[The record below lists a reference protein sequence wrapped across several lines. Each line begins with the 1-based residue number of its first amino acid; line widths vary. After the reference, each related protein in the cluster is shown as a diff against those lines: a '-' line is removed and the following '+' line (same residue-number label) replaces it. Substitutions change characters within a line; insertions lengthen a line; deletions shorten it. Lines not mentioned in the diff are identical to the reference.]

1 MNTTSP
7 LLTSTLDMK
16 PTIQIPPISN
26 LCEETSKPEKT
37 DSKRCSADKCK
48 KKLSL
53 TDFPCKC
60 GKICCSAHRP
70 AEEHGCTY
78 NYRADY
84 TNLLQSTI
92 GEVVNGKKI
101 DKI

>member
-7 LLTSTLDMK
+7 LLTSSNEIASK

-26 LCEETSKPEKT
+26 AFEEIKSAP
-37 DSKRCSADKCK
+37 KRCSANGCK

-60 GKICCSAHRP
+60 GKICCSLHRA
-70 AEEHGCTY
+70 AEEHACTY
-78 NYRADY
+78 NYRSNY

-92 GEVVNGKKI
+92 GEAVVSKKI
-101 DKI
+101 DQI